1 VRRVEEGFEELARSE
16 PGRIE
21 VLDATRPPE
30 ELAQLVVGEIRDL
43 QYTRGDD

>member
-1 VRRVEEGFEELARSE
+1 LARLE
-16 PGRIE
+16 PDRIV

-30 ELAQLVVGEIRDL
+30 ELAQLVVGEIRGL